1 MGRRRINYEEATA
14 RLPAGTLAEIGQ
26 ALEEDEKLADFL
38 RAAVKRELRARL
50 KADVKR
56 LRRRGRR

>member
-14 RLPAGTLAEIGQ
+14 RLPAGTLAKIDQ

-38 RAAVKRELRARL
+38 RAAVKRELRWRL
-50 KADVKR
+50 KADIKK
-56 LRRRGRR
+56 LRQRGRR